1 MSEAVKL
8 PRIPKVPDE
17 RTLAYACYSGNVQL
31 AEEFLRND
39 PGMVLEEDN
48 VGATPL
54 HYSLARSSLRT
65 AQLLVEQPLLDEYR
79 QYKDKLTELAKRAQ
93 NMGKSMVSEEDLRLC
108 EQWLNEERSRYGSEF
123 KIQCYRATFDLLT
136 IPDNNN

>member
-8 PRIPKVPDE
+8 PKISKVPDE

-31 AEEFLRND
+31 AEECLGND
-39 PGMVLEEDN
+39 PNGFEEDN

-79 QYKDKLTELAKRAQ
+79 KYKDKLTELAKRAQ
-93 NMGKSMVSEEDLRLC
+93 NMGKLWSPRRICVSASMV
-108 EQWLNEERSRYGSEF
+108 ERR
-123 KIQCYRATFDLLT
+123 KVQIR
-136 IPDNNN
+136 I